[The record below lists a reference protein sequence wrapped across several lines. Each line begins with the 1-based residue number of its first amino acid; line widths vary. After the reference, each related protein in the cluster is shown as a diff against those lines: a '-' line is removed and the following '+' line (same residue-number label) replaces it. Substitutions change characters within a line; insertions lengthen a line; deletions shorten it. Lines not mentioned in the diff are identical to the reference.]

1 MKKSD
6 LVTRVATRASLSRPV
21 ADAAVNALLTAIAN
35 ARANGEAVT
44 LARFGTF
51 PPKTRPRLG
60 KAAIHAQGKAP
71 LANGSILTLH
81 AFAKLSTMTRPI
93 RQRPNPHTSEVLA
106 ITANPCLTAHSGGSW
121 RGARWAPRRGI
132 PAQRSGASARV
143 PGSVFREVAG
153 DGPTCTPAHVPLDP
167 GAWVASAI
175 ASGTA
180 RLFRAPS
187 LARVPGAARVQARGS
202 AQSRSPDRRAQAP
215 PRLALSPRAPIRGS
229 RSVRRRGETQVP
241 GGTLRCPPAV
251 SRRALH
257 RRARWRGPPWQ
268 SHARPALRGDSP
280 PVARLRQ
287 LSTNYVDFHF
297 FPRPK

>member
-93 RQRPNPHTSEVLA
+93 RQRPNPT
-106 ITANPCLTAHSGGSW
+106 PRRCLPSPPTRAELQ
-121 RGARWAPRRGI
+121 RRQAPLRYRRRAREQAPRRSS
-132 PAQRSGASARV
+132 PPQ
-143 PGSVFREVAG
+143 GSR
-153 DGPTCTPAHVPLDP
+153 
-167 GAWVASAI
+167 
-175 ASGTA
+175 
-180 RLFRAPS
+180 
-187 LARVPGAARVQARGS
+187 
-202 AQSRSPDRRAQAP
+202 QAP
-215 PRLALSPRAPIRGS
+215 
-229 RSVRRRGETQVP
+229 
-241 GGTLRCPPAV
+241 
-251 SRRALH
+251 
-257 RRARWRGPPWQ
+257 
-268 SHARPALRGDSP
+268 
-280 PVARLRQ
+280 
-287 LSTNYVDFHF
+287 
-297 FPRPK
+297 